1 MKRNLDLVRNILL
14 QVEKS
19 EDYLELTD
27 LFEARDKIKDCEFT
41 NNEII
46 YHVELLIA
54 HGFIDGK
61 LKRDMNGYVIDS
73 CINGLTWDGADFLES
88 MRDQKVWG
96 KARDVIREAVGST
109 TFDVVKQTCSFV
121 ATQMIK
127 NNLGI

>member
-19 EDYLELTD
+19 ENYLELTD

-54 HGFIDGK
+54 HGFIDG
-61 LKRDMNGYVIDS
+61 
-73 CINGLTWDGADFLES
+73 
-88 MRDQKVWG
+88 
-96 KARDVIREAVGST
+96 
-109 TFDVVKQTCSFV
+109 FDYQLNRHCSK
-121 ATQMIK
+121 TD
-127 NNLGI
+127 NTP